1 MKNLIR
7 KLSIRKYSKE
17 TYEGIPKHYLVVYKN
32 KYKLLNNFEL
42 KELLLKPKKDQ
53 EIEYIFNWEDRLIIN
68 TEFEE
73 IEEKNERN
81 SNNT

>member
-7 KLSIRKYSKE
+7 KLSIKKYPKE
-17 TYEGIPKHYLVVYKN
+17 TYKGIPKHYLVVYKN

-53 EIEYIFNWEDRLIIN
+53 EIEHIFNWEDRLIIN

-73 IEEKNERN
+73 IEEENEKH
-81 SNNT
+81 